1 MPVVLFYDK
10 WVLLHVQ
17 CCLLSDKWVLLH
29 ILNVPSHHGTM
40 TVYFKSERSY
50 TIHHSCK
57 WTLAYFWCG
66 PSWLGK
72 CNIIINLVD
81 VKLYKRCW
89 WQIINRLWLNQS
101 VAKLTWKVLS
111 NAYLVM
117 ELMGVLMI
125 LLQIWF
131 QVTSGEAKE
140 QKTDVCGG
148 FSESQPVG
156 VHGVPCPGRGSMGQK
171 VTCQEWFSECF
182 PSSGTC
188 IRNICT

>member
-1 MPVVLFYDK
+1 MIVEF
-10 WVLLHVQ
+10 LLS
-17 CCLLSDKWVLLH
+17 CLLYFSMTSEFCCMCSV
-29 ILNVPSHHGTM
+29 VYSMTSEFCCMFSMSHHGTM
-40 TVYFKSERSY
+40 IVYFKSERSY

-57 WTLAYFWCG
+57 WTVAYFWCG

-89 WQIINRLWLNQS
+89 WKIINRLWLNQS

-156 VHGVPCPGRGSMGQK
+156 VHGVPCTGRGSMGQK
-171 VTCQEWFSECF
+171 VTC
-182 PSSGTC
+182 
-188 IRNICT
+188 

>member
-1 MPVVLFYDK
+1 MCSVVYSLTSEFCCIFSMSRPTMGPWQYISSQREVILYITHVNELWHIFY
-10 WVLLHVQ
+10 VGLPGLENA
-17 CCLLSDKWVLLH
+17 
-29 ILNVPSHHGTM
+29 I
-40 TVYFKSERSY
+40 
-50 TIHHSCK
+50 
-57 WTLAYFWCG
+57 
-66 PSWLGK
+66 
-72 CNIIINLVD
+72 IIINLVD

-89 WQIINRLWLNQS
+89 WKIINRLWLNQS